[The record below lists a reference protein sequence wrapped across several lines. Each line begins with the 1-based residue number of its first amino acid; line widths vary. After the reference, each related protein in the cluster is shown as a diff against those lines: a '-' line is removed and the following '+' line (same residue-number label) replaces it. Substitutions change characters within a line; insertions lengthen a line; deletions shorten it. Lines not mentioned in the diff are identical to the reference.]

1 MKTIVVELS
10 EIARE
15 RCNVIL
21 DEMRFV
27 FREKY
32 DNLKNELE
40 AIYADKSNYIVREEV
55 KNNG

>member
-21 DEMRFV
+21 NEMRYYV
-27 FREKY
+27 NMN
-32 DNLKNELE
+32 NLKNELE
-40 AIYADKSNYIVREEV
+40 AIYADKSNYIVRKEE

>member
-40 AIYADKSNYIVREEV
+40 AIYANKSNYIIRKEEQ
-55 KNNG
+55 K